1 MTDSQKKVVENELI
15 LLNIKNLIDITGWSE
30 ATVRK
35 MFKHED
41 DFPAIKKGKEY
52 QVEYSAFKNYLSKR
66 RINKKEE

>member
-1 MTDSQKKVVENELI
+1 MTDSQKKVVQNELI
-15 LLNIKNLIDITGWSE
+15 LLNIEDIIDITEWSA

-35 MFKHED
+35 MFVNDKE
-41 DFPAIKKGKEY
+41 FPAIKKGKKY